1 MIKII
6 IIIEEEEEEKNIE
19 GRKER
24 RHSLLYS
31 LLHYNIYTGLKKAS
45 PPPIPFI

>member
-1 MIKII
+1 MINNNNNIEE
-6 IIIEEEEEEKNIE
+6 EEEEEEKNIE

-31 LLHYNIYTGLKKAS
+31 LLHYNIYTG
-45 PPPIPFI
+45 